1 MFKEQM
7 NKLKSLIQKNT
18 GTINDG
24 ENNPNKR
31 KIENLIVFLI
41 ILIVTLITINSILSK
56 DKEEPKEEETSSY
69 KTLAD
74 VKVKNDEEYDDALEK
89 RLENILETIARNSER

>member
-18 GTINDG
+18 GTVNDG

-56 DKEEPKEEETSSY
+56 DKEKPKEEETSSY

-89 RLENILETIARNSER
+89 RLENILETMARNSER

>member
-7 NKLKSLIQKNT
+7 NKFKSFIEKNT
-18 GTINDG
+18 GSANNG
-24 ENNPNKR
+24 ENKPNKR
-31 KIENLIVFLI
+31 KIENMVVFLI

-56 DKEEPKEEETSSY
+56 DKEKPKEEETSSY

-74 VKVKNDEEYDDALEK
+74 VKMKNNEEYDDALEE
-89 RLENILETIARNSER
+89 RLENILETMARNSAK